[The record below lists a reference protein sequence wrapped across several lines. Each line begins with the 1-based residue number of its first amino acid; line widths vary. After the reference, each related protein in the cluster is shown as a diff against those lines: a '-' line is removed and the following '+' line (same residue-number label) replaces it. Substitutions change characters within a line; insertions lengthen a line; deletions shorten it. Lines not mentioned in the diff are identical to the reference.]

1 MVPPPPF
8 SGSHDHRR
16 YDLEFSIAD
25 ILKPLTSICITF
37 LTG

>member
-1 MVPPPPF
+1 MVPPSPF
-8 SGSHDHRR
+8 SGSHDHRG

-25 ILKPLTSICITF
+25 IMKTLISICLTF